1 MNTQFNKKIIG
12 ICLVIFAAVMISP
25 WLNRPFTGHHDFT
38 GAFDSLMARN
48 YLRYGLI
55 QTKLGQVTSLAG
67 VQPENFSY
75 HTHHPPGVPL
85 LIAAVYKIF
94 GEHEWAARAEFAA
107 FGLGSVYLLFLLGKN
122 FSGNTGWQAAVLMS
136 STILFIYVSV
146 MPVYESPALF
156 LMLIQFYG
164 FCRFTETGRKRY
176 LALMTAGAFGGYIIA
191 WVTYFAAPILLVNE
205 IRIRRWKYIRLLLTF
220 IGAGAGFFG
229 LHLWHT
235 KILTGSWFGGGL
247 GAIFLHRLSATEETD
262 PRYAFNLVSYVT
274 TIARRIFDFYGW
286 PILIA
291 AGLGSAVI
299 TTDKT
304 RKNERWLWY
313 VLLGT
318 ALSLPIVFRN
328 YVFVHDYLLFYFSP
342 ILGLSAAV
350 GINTILGRL
359 VPKFDDGRWVP
370 AVVATAGLAL
380 AGYLSTKIVWQ
391 DLRSSLEWYEA
402 SKIIGER
409 LRRTTKPGQ
418 MILVMNTKLYD
429 QEMQMQ
435 YYADR
440 PILFPVNGVGS
451 KATGGLDPDIIVNVT
466 SDYQFPAAA
475 LEKILNVYRLET
487 DYGIEYY
494 YRR

>member
-1 MNTQFNKKIIG
+1 MTKHITG
-12 ICLVIFAAVMISP
+12 GLVIIFATLLIMP
-25 WLNRPFTGHHDFT
+25 WINRPFTGHHDFT
-38 GAFDSLMARN
+38 GAFDSLMVRN

-55 QTKLGQVTSLAG
+55 QTKLGQVTSLGG
-67 VQPENFSY
+67 VRPENFSY

-85 LIAAVYKIF
+85 LVAAAYKIF
-94 GEHEWAARAEFAA
+94 GEHEWAARAEFAI

-122 FSGNTGWQAAVLMS
+122 FRGNTGWQAAVLMS

-146 MPVYESPALF
+146 MPVYESPGLF

-164 FCRFTETGRKRY
+164 FRRFAESEKKRY
-176 LALMTAGAFGGYIIA
+176 LGLMAAGALGGYITA

-205 IRIRRWKYIRLLLTF
+205 IRVRRWKYIRLLLTF
-220 IGAGAGFFG
+220 IAAGAVFFG
-229 LHLWHT
+229 LHLWQT
-235 KILTGSWFGGGL
+235 KILTGEWFGGGL
-247 GAIFLHRLSATEETD
+247 GAVFLHRLAATEETD
-262 PRYAFNLVSYVT
+262 PRYAFNLVGYAK
-274 TIARRIFDFYGW
+274 TIARRMFDFYGW
-286 PILIA
+286 PMLVA
-291 AGLGSAVI
+291 AGLGSAAI
-299 TTDKT
+299 ITDKT

-318 ALSLPIVFRN
+318 GLSLPVVFRN

-342 ILGLSAAV
+342 ILGFSAAV
-350 GINTILGRL
+350 GINTVLGRL
-359 VPKFDDGRWVP
+359 GPKFDGRWIP
-370 AVVATAGLAL
+370 AVMATMGLVL

-402 SKIIGER
+402 GKIIGER

-418 MILVMNTKLYD
+418 MILVMNAKLYN

-451 KATGGLDPDIIVNVT
+451 KTTGGLDPDIIVNVK

-487 DYGIEYY
+487 DFGVEYY
-494 YRR
+494 YRK

>member
-1 MNTQFNKKIIG
+1 MTKHVIG
-12 ICLVIFAAVMISP
+12 GLVIILAALLIMP
-25 WLNRPFTGHHDFT
+25 WINRPFTGHHDFT

-55 QTKLGQVTSLAG
+55 QTKLGQVTSFSG
-67 VQPENFSY
+67 VRPENFSY

-94 GEHEWAARAEFAA
+94 GEHEWAARAEFAV

-122 FSGNTGWQAAVLMS
+122 FKGNTGWQAAALMS

-156 LMLIQFYG
+156 LMLAQFYG
-164 FCRFTETGRKRY
+164 FRRLTETGRKRY
-176 LALMTAGAFGGYIIA
+176 LGLLAAGAIGGYITA
-191 WVTYFAAPILLVNE
+191 WVGYFAAPILLVNE

-220 IGAGAGFFG
+220 IATGAVFFG

-235 KILTGSWFGGGL
+235 KILTGDWFGGGL
-247 GAIFLHRLSATEETD
+247 GEIFLHRLAATEETD
-262 PRYAFNLVSYVT
+262 PRYIFNLISYVT
-274 TIARRIFDFYGW
+274 TIVRRIFDFYGW

-299 TTDKT
+299 ATDKA

-318 ALSLPIVFRN
+318 AMSLPVVFSN

-342 ILGLSAAV
+342 VLGLSAAV
-350 GINTILGRL
+350 GINAILGRL
-359 VPKFDDGRWVP
+359 RPKFADRWP
-370 AVVATAGLAL
+370 LAVMATAGLAL

-391 DLRSSLEWYEA
+391 GLRSSLEWYEA

-418 MILVMNTKLYD
+418 MILVMNTKFYD

-440 PILFPVNGVGS
+440 QILFPVNGVGS
-451 KATGGLDPDIIVNVT
+451 KAGGGLDPDIIVNVK

-487 DYGIEYY
+487 DYGVEYY
-494 YRR
+494 YR